1 VSALSLHIESTDS
14 MINPAWDFLCWCKD
28 LWPLFCPLNYCKSS
42 NEDLTTQINY
52 VRVVSLPDSAVILDP
67 SSIQGTEIFTYA
79 PSISDLSLWND
90 DYGGKGEEL
99 GKEPNYAVT
108 QLANNCNEI
117 H

>member
-1 VSALSLHIESTDS
+1 MVKH
-14 MINPAWDFLCWCKD
+14 K
-28 LWPLFCPLNYCKSS
+28 
-42 NEDLTTQINY
+42 
-52 VRVVSLPDSAVILDP
+52 VLPDKRRSVVRRSFSLW
-67 SSIQGTEIFTYA
+67 A
-79 PSISDLSLWND
+79 PGLWND